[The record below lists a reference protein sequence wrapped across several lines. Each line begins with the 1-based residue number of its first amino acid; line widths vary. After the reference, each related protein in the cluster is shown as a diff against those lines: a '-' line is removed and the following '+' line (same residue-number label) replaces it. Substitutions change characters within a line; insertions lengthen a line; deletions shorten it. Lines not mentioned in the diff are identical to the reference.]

1 MEQDDI
7 LLQTDKME
15 WTPLVEG
22 IGFKLLYSS
31 SETGRWT
38 VLLNCEKGSAF
49 AMHRHYGPG
58 EYYVVSGK
66 MEYRAG
72 SAKTG
77 DYGYEPLG
85 AVHEHTFFP
94 EHTILHFT
102 NYGPVLFIDDDD
114 NVLSVLDHKL
124 LEDLAATAG

>member
-1 MEQDDI
+1 MVTDDV
-7 LLQTDKME
+7 LLKTDEMA

-22 IGFKLLYSS
+22 IGYKLLYSS

-38 VLLNCEKGSAF
+38 VLLNCEKGSSF
-49 AMHRHYGPG
+49 AKHKHFGPG
-58 EYYVVSGK
+58 EYYVISGR

-72 SAKTG
+72 CAVTG

-85 AVHEHTFFP
+85 AVHDHTFFA
-94 EHTILHFT
+94 EDTILHFT

-124 LEDLAATAG
+124 LEDLVEAA